1 MRRHA
6 CGPTAWLIDDVEEP
20 AAWAG
25 SLRSLGLDGI
35 HDIVPAERTV
45 LVECAR
51 ERWEQVGVRLDDVTV
66 VHTEAAPSGTVTID
80 VVYDGA
86 DLDSVALATGLT
98 VDDVIER
105 HADAA
110 YTVAFCGFSPG
121 FGYMTGLDPSLHLDR
136 RATPRTRVPAG
147 AVAIAAAYTSVYPS
161 PSPGGWHL
169 LGRTSASL
177 WDTDRPEP
185 ALLAPGVAVRFRRV
199 DP

>member
-51 ERWEQVGVRLDDVTV
+51 ERWEQVGVRLDGVSV
-66 VHTEAAPSGTVTID
+66 VHTEAEPSVTVTID

-121 FGYMTGLDPSLHLDR
+121 FAYMTGLDPSLHLDR

-199 DP
+199 DR